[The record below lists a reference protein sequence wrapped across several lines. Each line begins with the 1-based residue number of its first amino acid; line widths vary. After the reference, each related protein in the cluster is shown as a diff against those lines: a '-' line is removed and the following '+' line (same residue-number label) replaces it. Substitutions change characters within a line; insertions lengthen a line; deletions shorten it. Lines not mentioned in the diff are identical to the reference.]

1 MPAAPAGKWGGD
13 RSAVCCVPHPGWN
26 SQRLLGREGG
36 ESTGGG
42 ARRKGKRR
50 GGGLGEGGEMERGK
64 VNAPS
69 WFSQHSKSEG
79 VVLAHSGGVFCV
91 VAAVP
96 KRCVASRGSAWRWK
110 TKPLRLLSPKE
121 ILITLSFPASTGWAG
136 QCPSQPH
143 LHA

>member
-1 MPAAPAGKWGGD
+1 M
-13 RSAVCCVPHPGWN
+13 N

-36 ESTGGG
+36 ESTGGVRG
-42 ARRKGKRR
+42 EKGK
-50 GGGLGEGGEMERGK
+50 GEGGEMERGK

-110 TKPLRLLSPKE
+110 TKPLRLLSV
-121 ILITLSFPASTGWAG
+121 
-136 QCPSQPH
+136 
-143 LHA
+143 